1 MRKFLGIFL
10 TVALTASMLVGC
22 GSSAT
27 EEAPA
32 ADAAA
37 EETAAADG
45 NNADKS

>member
-1 MRKFLGIFL
+1 M
-10 TVALTASMLVGC
+10 TAIMSSMILAAGMLMTC
-22 GSSAT
+22 GQTAT